1 MTRRI
6 RKLFILFLL
15 LGFTAQPL
23 LAQALASQQNAT
35 PPCPM
40 QMQQQMDHHGMPQH
54 GDCASHAGKVC
65 INCDLCGHTSNG
77 VVSGLIFLDG
87 LHSGSAP
94 ADSFRSAFVSIA
106 LPVDSPPPRIL

>member
-15 LGFTAQPL
+15 LGFTAQPV
-23 LAQALASQQNAT
+23 LAQALASWNAT

-40 QMQQQMDHHGMPQH
+40 QMMQQMDHHGMSQH
-54 GDCASHAGKVC
+54 NDCASHAGKVC
-65 INCDLCGHTSNG
+65 IDCDLCGHASSSA
-77 VVSGLIFLDG
+77 VSVPILLDAP
-87 LHSGSAP
+87 GSRSELANI
-94 ADSFRSAFVSIA
+94 FRSAFVSIA

>member
-15 LGFTAQPL
+15 LGFTAQPV
-23 LAQALASQQNAT
+23 LAQALASRDAT

-40 QMQQQMDHHGMPQH
+40 QMVQQMDHHGMPQH
-54 GDCASHAGKVC
+54 SDCASHAGKVC
-65 INCDLCGHTSNG
+65 IDCDLCGHASSG
-77 VVSGLIFLDG
+77 FVSGPIFLDG
-87 LHSGSAP
+87 LRSGSEP
-94 ADSFRSAFVSIA
+94 GDSFRSAFASIA